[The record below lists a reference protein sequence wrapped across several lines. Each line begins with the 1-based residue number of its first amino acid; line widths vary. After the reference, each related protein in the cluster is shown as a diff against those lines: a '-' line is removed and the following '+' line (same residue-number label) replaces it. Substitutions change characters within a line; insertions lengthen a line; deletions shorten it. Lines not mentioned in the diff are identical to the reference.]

1 MKTILTLLIVFA
13 AGYIS
18 AQIPN
23 NGFEDWEAVNGA
35 EEPTGWNTNNI
46 QPFGVSVE
54 RTNDRWYDEY
64 GMRVRSNHGGIEGRM
79 PGYSE
84 TTFIPTE
91 YYKKI
96 TFWAKVIS
104 IVEPGYVDIAVYQV
118 QPSGYQKPIGSLK
131 ITETKPYWD
140 QYSVYFESW
149 GFIYPLVVRVS
160 AYTVSSGTYFYGFA
174 EWIVDDLQLGFSGVA
189 NDPLGVSEF
198 KIFPNPADK
207 SFMLSLPEG
216 TNTNEM
222 RIEMYDMSGKMV
234 HSQKINAIQTRIDV
248 ADLPSG
254 NYSLAILNKEAIIT
268 KQITLK

>member
-35 EEPTGWNTNNI
+35 EEPTGWNTNNA

-54 RTNDRWYDEY
+54 RTNDRWIEDY
-64 GMRVRSNHGGIEGRM
+64 GARIRSNQWGLEGRM
-79 PGYSE
+79 PGWCQ
-84 TTFIPTE
+84 TTFTPTQV
-91 YYKKI
+91 YNKI
-96 TFWAKVIS
+96 DFLAKIIS
-104 IVEPGYVDIAVYQV
+104 IYGGGYAEIEIREIL
-118 QPSGYQKPIGSLK
+118 PSGSQPVIGSRKFTSSL
-131 ITETKPYWD
+131 PAWGS
-140 QYSVYFESW
+140 YSVYFNTHDNL
-149 GFIYPLVVRVS
+149 YPLTIIIRACS
-160 AYTVSSGTYFYGFA
+160 LQIPTGYTGYA

-189 NDPLGVSEF
+189 NDPLGSGEF
-198 KIFPNPADK
+198 KIFPNPTDK